1 MATQR
6 VADAALRPAVAGRP
20 SAGPIAIAVIAGAQL
35 MVALDVTIVNIALP
49 HIQAALHFSQPSL
62 AWVIDAYTLV
72 FGGLMLLGGRA
83 ADFLGRKR
91 TFITGLALFSAASLA
106 GGLADSAGLLIAA
119 RAVQG
124 VGAAI
129 ASPTALSLVTSVF
142 PEGRSRNRALAA
154 RTPGPPAAAA
164 CSG

>member
-1 MATQR
+1 MVTR
-6 VADAALRPAVAGRP
+6 PEADAASHVAVNRPAAAP
-20 SAGPIAIAVIAGAQL
+20 TIAIAVIAGAHL

-49 HIQAALHFSQPSL
+49 HIQTALHFSRASL
-62 AWVIDAYTLV
+62 AWLIDAYTLV

-91 TFITGLALFSAASLA
+91 MFIAGLGLFAAASLV
-106 GGLADSAGLLIAA
+106 GGLATSAGPLIAA
-119 RAVQG
+119 RATQG

-129 ASPTALSLVTSVF
+129 ASPTALSLVTTVSRRA
-142 PEGRSRNRALAA
+142 GAATRRSPPTPA
-154 RTPGPPAAAA
+154 RPAGAA